1 VNEPRSNPS
10 ISVIIFC
17 FAALGFVWSVE
28 AFVKVALQ
36 VLGL

>member
-10 ISVIIFC
+10 ISVMIFC

-28 AFVKVALQ
+28 AFVKVALR